1 MFNEKHP
8 KSKIKFFEA
17 SPFQIVSLSFLF
29 VILAGTLL
37 LSLPISSRERVFTSP
52 LNALFTATSATCV
65 TGLVV
70 YDTGTYWSTFG
81 QIVILTLI
89 QIGGL
94 GLVTLT
100 SFFNLIVGKKMGF
113 RGIELAKESIN
124 TDSFADVKKMLKT
137 IMVLTFSIEFTGA
150 IILALTFIPEFG
162 FAKGAY
168 ISIFTAVSAFCNAGF
183 DLLGFQGEFCSLSN
197 YTNNFL
203 VYGTVAL
210 LIILGGIGFIV
221 MRDIFRYRKSKK
233 LMLHTK
239 VVLVVTAIL
248 IIGGG
253 ILFTILEWN
262 NVTMEGL
269 SVCQKVGAGFF
280 HSVST
285 RTAGFNTIPQ
295 DTLTNLSKV
304 LSTVLMFIGASPAS
318 TGGGIKV
325 TTIAVIIMTIVSVLR
340 GREDTTMH
348 NATVS
353 KKAVYRALALF
364 FLAIFWVTFASIVI
378 MLSLDGQA
386 SAMDVIFETTSAFGT
401 VGLSVGIT
409 SIAGVLEKIVLIA
422 SMYLGRVGPI
432 TLMISLT
439 LINESHKE
447 VLPKGKIIIG

>member
-8 KSKIKFFEA
+8 KSKLKFFDA
-17 SPFQIVSLSFLF
+17 SPFQIVCLSFLV

-37 LSLPISSRERVFTSP
+37 LTLPISSRARVFTPP

-70 YDTGTYWSTFG
+70 YDTATYWSLFG

-100 SFFNLIVGKKMGF
+100 SFFYMLIGKKMGF

-124 TDSFADVKKMLKT
+124 TDNFADVKKMLKT
-137 IMVLTFSIEFTGA
+137 IMGLTISIEFTGA
-150 IILALTFIPEFG
+150 VILSLTFIPQFG
-162 FAKGAY
+162 FWHGAY
-168 ISIFTAVSAFCNAGF
+168 IAIFTSVSAFCNAGF
-183 DLLGFQGEFCSLSN
+183 DVLGFQGEFCSLIN
-197 YTNNFL
+197 YTDNFF
-203 VYGTVAL
+203 VYGTAAI
-210 LIILGGIGFIV
+210 LIILGGIGFVVI
-221 MRDIFRYRKSKK
+221 RDVLMYHKTKK

-239 VVLVVTAIL
+239 VVLIVTSIL
-248 IIGGG
+248 VIGGG

-262 NVTMEGL
+262 NVTMAHL
-269 SVCQKVGAGFF
+269 TPWQKVGAGFF

-285 RTAGFNTIPQ
+285 RTAGFNTIAQ
-295 DTLTNLSKV
+295 DTLTTLSKV
-304 LSTVLMFIGASPAS
+304 LSIVLMLIGASPAS

-325 TTIAVIIMTIVSVLR
+325 TTIAVIIMTIISVLR
-340 GREDTTMH
+340 GREDTTIH
-348 NATVS
+348 KNIVS
-353 KKAVYRALALF
+353 KKAVYRALTLF
-364 FLAIFWVTFASIVI
+364 FLAIVWITFASMII
-378 MLSLDGQA
+378 IFSLET
-386 SAMDVIFETTSAFGT
+386 SLHPIDVVFETTSAFAT
-401 VGLSVGIT
+401 VGLS
-409 SIAGVLEKIVLIA
+409 AGVTATTGTLAKVILIL

-439 LINESHKE
+439 LINNSNKE